1 MKNLS
6 FPKDAPFSQE
16 QRSWLAGFAAGLNS
30 QLIAS
35 RAAPNPEQKKLRPL
49 SVLYGTQ
56 TGNAEMIAQDVC
68 EAASSLGFAPKNI
81 ELDSISIESLQEIN
95 HALFIVSTYGV
106 GEMPDNAQLF
116 WEALSASTAP
126 RLENLN
132 YGVLGLGDTSY
143 DDFCEAGKLLD
154 MRLEQLGASRIS
166 ERVDCDVEYEDP
178 ANAWITNVLESL
190 KGDSTE
196 RITDIRNTPSALENK
211 KVLWTRKNPY
221 QAKIQ
226 ENSLL
231 TTRNSSKEVR
241 HFVLGLHDSGLDY
254 APGDAL
260 NVLPCNHASLVASIL
275 EVLQAKYN
283 DPIDGFDKPLGDV
296 LENRLEIM
304 TPSKELIAEISAR
317 SSSQDL
323 KKVLQSNDKSASH
336 KQFWGVDVL
345 DLLRMHPESKFS
357 PTEFVKLLRP
367 LQHRAYSISSSLRK
381 HPEQVHLTVAAVR
394 WLHNNREHRGVAST
408 WLADGL
414 KLGEEASVFFTR
426 NKNFRLPEDND
437 QAIIMVGPGTG
448 IAPFRAFLQERESIG
463 ATGKNWLFFGD
474 RRRDQ
479 DFLYREE
486 IESWSKSKHL
496 SNLDLAFSRDQ
507 GKKDYV
513 QHRMREK
520 STELF
525 KWLEEGAYFYICGD
539 AERMAV
545 DVEAALQAIV
555 EKEGNLTAEGS
566 KGYINQLKKEKRFLR
581 DVY

>member
-6 FPKDAPFSQE
+6 FPKDAPFSQD
-16 QRSWLAGFAAGLNS
+16 QKSWLAGFAAGLNS
-30 QLIAS
+30 QLIAH
-35 RAAPNPEQKKLRPL
+35 RAIPNEEQQKLRPL

-68 EAASSLGFAPKNI
+68 DAASRVGFAPKNI
-81 ELDSISIESLQEIN
+81 ELDSISIDSLQEVS

-126 RLENLN
+126 RLENLK

-154 MRLEQLGASRIS
+154 MRLEQLGASRLS
-166 ERVDCDVEYEDP
+166 ERIDCDVEYEDP
-178 ANAWITNVLESL
+178 ANAWISSVLESL
-190 KGDSTE
+190 KGDSSE
-196 RITDIRNTPSALENK
+196 YIEMHPNKPRALENK
-211 KVLWTRKNPY
+211 KPLWTRKNPY

-231 TTRNSSKEVR
+231 TTHDSSKEVR
-241 HFVLGLHDSGLDY
+241 HIVLGLRDSGLDY
-254 APGDAL
+254 LPGDAL
-260 NVLPCNHASLVASIL
+260 NVLPRNHSSLVSLIL
-275 EVLQAKYN
+275 EDLKAKY
-283 DPIDGFDKPLGDV
+283 DAPVDEFDEPLGDV
-296 LENRLEIM
+296 LKNRLEIV
-304 TPSKELIAEISAR
+304 TPSKDLIAEISER
-317 SSSQDL
+317 SNSSDL
-323 KKVLQSNDKSASH
+323 KKALQNNDKSASH
-336 KQFWGVDVL
+336 KRLWGVDIL
-345 DLLRMHPESKFS
+345 DLLKMYPAKFS

-394 WLHNNREHRGVAST
+394 WRHNDREHRGVAST

-414 KLGEEASVFFTR
+414 DLGDKANVFFTR
-426 NKNFRLPEDND
+426 NKNFRLPGDND
-437 QAIIMVGPGTG
+437 RPIIMVGPGTG
-448 IAPFRAFLQERESIG
+448 IAPFRAFLHEREALG

-479 DFLYREE
+479 DFLYKDE
-486 IESWSKSKHL
+486 IENWSKKNHL

-513 QHRMREK
+513 QHRMIEK
-520 STELF
+520 GKELF
-525 KWLEEGAYFYICGD
+525 KWLEEGAIFYICGD

-545 DVEAALQAIV
+545 DVEAALHSIV
-555 EKEGNLTAEGS
+555 ETEGDLTVEAS
-566 KGYINQLKKEKRFLR
+566 KGYVNKLKKDKRFLR